1 MEGIQEEGGGGIKT
15 PSQSAAEMFGSA
27 MVALIV
33 RTGTDDGYDPAA
45 AAPDADGKGVNY
57 LPPPFFYPSAPSLL

>member
-1 MEGIQEEGGGGIKT
+1 MEGIQEEGGGIKT
-15 PSQSAAEMFGSA
+15 PSRSAAEMFGSA